1 MEVERQENIYRR
13 VLMLVKPHW
22 SRLSMAMV
30 CMVGVAACSPAL
42 AYLIEPVL
50 DDIFIGKKMALLHI
64 LPLVVLLVF
73 VVKGV
78 SEVGNTYLMN
88 YVGQRIV
95 AQMRQE
101 LYDHL
106 QLLSL
111 SFFDKIPT
119 GVLMSRITNDVNLI
133 QGAVSSVVTG
143 LLKDALSVVGLVGL
157 IFYQNW
163 RLALIAMV
171 VLPFAFFPI
180 VKFGRM
186 LRGIST
192 KSQELMGDISVIL
205 HETISGNRIVKAF
218 GMEEYEKE
226 RFSKENLNY
235 FRYLMKSVVVR
246 SLSSPVMEFLGGLGI
261 VFVIW
266 YGGYNVI
273 KGVYTPGNITSFLTA
288 LLLLYEPVK
297 RLSRMNNV
305 LQEGIAAAIRVYAI
319 LDTEPEIKDKQDAVH
334 LPPLRHSVVL
344 RDVQFHYGNHPV
356 LRDINLEVAA
366 GEVIAIVGV
375 SGVGKTTLVN
385 LIPRFYEVTGGAIL
399 IDGVDIRDVTI
410 SSLRAQIGMVTQQT
424 ILFNDTVR
432 NNIAYGDVGKTEKEI
447 VAAAKAANAH
457 DFVMKTAQGLD
468 TVIGEQGIRLSGGER
483 QRLCIARAL
492 LKNAPIL
499 ILDEATSSLDSE
511 AELEVQKA
519 LDNLMSGRTTLVIAH
534 RLSTIKNAD
543 RIVVLSD
550 GRIVEEGRHDELM
563 ECDGEYCRLYDMQF
577 SQLNDNSAAKP
588 AVKARESEGD
598 NHKGH
603 KGNW

>member
-1 MEVERQENIYRR
+1 M
-13 VLMLVKPHW
+13 
-22 SRLSMAMV
+22 
-30 CMVGVAACSPAL
+30 
-42 AYLIEPVL
+42 
-50 DDIFIGKKMALLHI
+50 
-64 LPLVVLLVF
+64 
-73 VVKGV
+73 
-78 SEVGNTYLMN
+78 
-88 YVGQRIV
+88 
-95 AQMRQE
+95 
-101 LYDHL
+101 
-106 QLLSL
+106 
-111 SFFDKIPT
+111 PT

-143 LLKDALSVVGLVGL
+143 LLKDALSIVGLVGL
-157 IFYQNW
+157 IFYQDW
-163 RLALIAMV
+163 KLALIAMA

-192 KSQELMGDISVIL
+192 KSQESMGDISVIL

-226 RFSKENLNY
+226 RFAKENFKY
-235 FRYLMKSVVVR
+235 FKYLMKSVVVR

-266 YGGYNVI
+266 YGGYSVI
-273 KGVYTPGNITSFLTA
+273 KGVSTPGNFTSFMTA

-305 LQEGIAAAIRVYAI
+305 LQEGMAAATRVYDI

-334 LPPLRHSVVL
+334 LPPLRHSIVL
-344 RDVQFHYGNHPV
+344 RDVQFQYGNQPV
-356 LRDINLEVAA
+356 LRDINLEVTA

-410 SSLRAQIGMVTQQT
+410 SSLRAQLGMVTQQT
-424 ILFNDTVR
+424 ILFNDTVQ
-432 NNIAYGDVGKTEKEI
+432 NNIAYGDVSKTKEKI

-457 DFVMKTAQGLD
+457 NFVMKTAQGLD
-468 TVIGEQGIRLSGGER
+468 MVIGEQGVRLSGGER

-519 LDNLMSGRTTLVIAH
+519 LDNLMAGRTTLVIAH

-543 RIVVLSD
+543 RIVVLAN
-550 GRIVEEGRHDELM
+550 GHIVEEGKHEELLRTS
-563 ECDGEYCRLYDMQF
+563 GEYCRLYELQFAHMDEDAAASRATCASCDM
-577 SQLNDNSAAKP
+577 
-588 AVKARESEGD
+588 G
-598 NHKGH
+598 
-603 KGNW
+603 